1 MDEENTDSISQDL
14 DNDSKMVLVGSG
26 VRIEGR
32 IDGAESTDVSGS
44 LSGTLKSSRISINT
58 SGSFN
63 GDMNG
68 QDVVISGN
76 VEGEITS
83 EDTIIVNQSAKI
95 KGTIEYSSLQVSYGA
110 KLEGS
115 LRHRGSIQNYSTVT
129 SVSDENIEGAESN
142 IDEKTEDVENNTED
156 EDNQ

>member
-129 SVSDENIEGAESN
+129 SVSDEKIEDAESN
-142 IDEKTEDVENNTED
+142 IDEKTDNEENNTDGEGI
-156 EDNQ
+156 Q

>member
-129 SVSDENIEGAESN
+129 SVSAENIEGAESN
-142 IDEKTEDVENNTED
+142 IDEKTEDVENNTDE

>member
-32 IDGAESTDVSGS
+32 IDGAESADVSGS
-44 LSGTLKSSRISINT
+44 LSGTLKSSRININT

-83 EDTIIVNQSAKI
+83 DDTIIVNQSAKI

-110 KLEGS
+110 RLEGS

-129 SVSDENIEGAESN
+129 SVSDEKIENAENSF
-142 IDEKTEDVENNTED
+142 DEKTEDVENNTNGED
-156 EDNQ
+156 IQ

>member
-142 IDEKTEDVENNTED
+142 IHEKTEDVENNTDE

>member
-83 EDTIIVNQSAKI
+83 DDTIIVNQSAKI

-129 SVSDENIEGAESN
+129 SVSDEKIEDAESN
-142 IDEKTEDVENNTED
+142 IDEKTEDVENNTDE

>member
-1 MDEENTDSISQDL
+1 MEEENTDSISQDL
-14 DNDSKMVLVGSG
+14 DNDSKLVLVGSG
-26 VRIEGR
+26 VRVEGR
-32 IDGAESTDVSGS
+32 IDGAESADVSGS
-44 LSGTLKSSRISINT
+44 LSGTLKSSSININT

-63 GDMNG
+63 GDMTG

-83 EDTIIVNQSAKI
+83 DDTIIVNQSAKI

-129 SVSDENIEGAESN
+129 SATDEKIEDAESN
-142 IDEKTEDVENNTED
+142 IDEKTEDVENNTDE

>member
-1 MDEENTDSISQDL
+1 MDEENIDSTPQDL
-14 DNDSKMVLVGSG
+14 DNDSKLVLVGSG
-26 VRIEGR
+26 VRVEGR
-32 IDGAESTDVSGS
+32 IDGAESADVSGS
-44 LSGTLKSSRISINT
+44 LSGTLKSSRININT

-63 GDMNG
+63 GDMTG

-115 LRHRGSIQNYSTVT
+115 LRHRGSVQNYNAEN
-129 SVSDENIEGAESN
+129 SVSEENIEEVENN
-142 IDEKTEDVENNTED
+142 IDEEDSE
-156 EDNQ
+156 

>member
-1 MDEENTDSISQDL
+1 MEEENIDSTPQDL
-14 DNDSKMVLVGSG
+14 DNDSKLVLVGSG
-26 VRIEGR
+26 VRVEGR
-32 IDGAESTDVSGS
+32 IDGAESADVSGS
-44 LSGTLKSSRISINT
+44 LSGTLKSSRININT

-63 GDMNG
+63 GDMTG

-95 KGTIEYSSLQVSYGA
+95 KGTMEYSSLQVSYGA

-115 LRHRGSIQNYSTVT
+115 LRHRGSVQNYNAEN
-129 SVSDENIEGAESN
+129 SVSEENIEEVENN
-142 IDEKTEDVENNTED
+142 IDEEDGE
-156 EDNQ
+156 

>member
-1 MDEENTDSISQDL
+1 MDEENIDSTPQDL
-14 DNDSKMVLVGSG
+14 DNDSKLVLVGSG
-26 VRIEGR
+26 VRVEGR
-32 IDGAESTDVSGS
+32 IDGAESADVSGS
-44 LSGTLKSSRISINT
+44 LSGTLKSSRININT
-58 SGSFN
+58 SVSFN
-63 GDMNG
+63 GDMTG

-115 LRHRGSIQNYSTVT
+115 LRHRGSIQNYNAEN
-129 SVSDENIEGAESN
+129 SVSEENI
-142 IDEKTEDVENNTED
+142 EDVENNIDEED
-156 EDNQ
+156 GE

>member
-1 MDEENTDSISQDL
+1 MDEENIDSTPQDL
-14 DNDSKMVLVGSG
+14 DNDSKLVLVGSG
-26 VRIEGR
+26 VRVEGR
-32 IDGAESTDVSGS
+32 IDGAESADVSGS
-44 LSGTLKSSRISINT
+44 LSGTLKSSRININT

-63 GDMNG
+63 GDMTG

-95 KGTIEYSSLQVSYGA
+95 KGTMEYSSLQVSYGA

-115 LRHRGSIQNYSTVT
+115 LRHRGSVQNYNAEN
-129 SVSDENIEGAESN
+129 SVSEENIEEVENN
-142 IDEKTEDVENNTED
+142 IDEEDGE
-156 EDNQ
+156 

>member
-1 MDEENTDSISQDL
+1 MDEENIDSIPQDL
-14 DNDSKMVLVGSG
+14 DNDSKLVLVGSG
-26 VRIEGR
+26 VRVEGR
-32 IDGAESTDVSGS
+32 IDGAESADVSGS
-44 LSGTLKSSRISINT
+44 LSGTLKSSRININT

-63 GDMNG
+63 GDMTG

-115 LRHRGSIQNYSTVT
+115 LRHRGSVQNYNAEN
-129 SVSDENIEGAESN
+129 SVSEENIEEVENN
-142 IDEKTEDVENNTED
+142 IDEEDGE
-156 EDNQ
+156 

>member
-1 MDEENTDSISQDL
+1 MDEENIDSTPQDL
-14 DNDSKMVLVGSG
+14 DNDSKLVLVGSG
-26 VRIEGR
+26 VRVEGR
-32 IDGAESTDVSGS
+32 IDGAESADVSGS
-44 LSGTLKSSRISINT
+44 LSGTLKSSRININT

-63 GDMNG
+63 GDMTG

-115 LRHRGSIQNYSTVT
+115 LRHRGSVQNYNAEN
-129 SVSDENIEGAESN
+129 SVSEENI
-142 IDEKTEDVENNTED
+142 EDVENNIDEED
-156 EDNQ
+156 GE

>member
-1 MDEENTDSISQDL
+1 MEEENIDSTPQDL
-14 DNDSKMVLVGSG
+14 DNDSKLVLVGSG
-26 VRIEGR
+26 VRVEGR
-32 IDGAESTDVSGS
+32 IDGAESADVSGS
-44 LSGTLKSSRISINT
+44 LSGTLKSSRININT

-63 GDMNG
+63 GDMTG

-115 LRHRGSIQNYSTVT
+115 LRHRGSVQNYNAEN
-129 SVSDENIEGAESN
+129 SVSEENIEEVENN
-142 IDEKTEDVENNTED
+142 IDEEDGE
-156 EDNQ
+156 

>member
-1 MDEENTDSISQDL
+1 MDEENIDSTPQDL
-14 DNDSKMVLVGSG
+14 DNDSKLVLVGSG
-26 VRIEGR
+26 VRVEGR
-32 IDGAESTDVSGS
+32 IDGAESADVSGS
-44 LSGTLKSSRISINT
+44 LSGTLKSSRININT

-63 GDMNG
+63 GDMTG

-83 EDTIIVNQSAKI
+83 EDTVIVNQSAKI

-115 LRHRGSIQNYSTVT
+115 LRHRGSVQNYNAEN
-129 SVSDENIEGAESN
+129 SVSEENIEEVENN
-142 IDEKTEDVENNTED
+142 IDEEDSE
-156 EDNQ
+156 

>member
-1 MDEENTDSISQDL
+1 MDEVNIDSTPQDL
-14 DNDSKMVLVGSG
+14 DNDSKLVLVGSG
-26 VRIEGR
+26 VRVEGR
-32 IDGAESTDVSGS
+32 IDGAESADVSGS
-44 LSGTLKSSRISINT
+44 LSGTLKSSRININT

-63 GDMNG
+63 GDMTG

-115 LRHRGSIQNYSTVT
+115 LRHRGSVQNYNAEN
-129 SVSDENIEGAESN
+129 SVSEENIEEVENN
-142 IDEKTEDVENNTED
+142 IDEEDGE
-156 EDNQ
+156 

>member
-1 MDEENTDSISQDL
+1 MDEENIDSTPQDL
-14 DNDSKMVLVGSG
+14 DNDSKLVLVGSG
-26 VRIEGR
+26 VRVEGR
-32 IDGAESTDVSGS
+32 IDGAESADVSGS
-44 LSGTLKSSRISINT
+44 LSGTLKSSSININT

-63 GDMNG
+63 GDMTG

-76 VEGEITS
+76 VEGKITS

-115 LRHRGSIQNYSTVT
+115 LRHRGSVQNYNAEN
-129 SVSDENIEGAESN
+129 SVSEENIEEVENN
-142 IDEKTEDVENNTED
+142 IDEEDGE
-156 EDNQ
+156 

>member
-44 LSGTLKSSRISINT
+44 LSGTLKSSRISINS

-76 VEGEITS
+76 VEGEIAS

-110 KLEGS
+110 KVEGS

-129 SVSDENIEGAESN
+129 SVSDEKIEDAESN
-142 IDEKTEDVENNTED
+142 IDEKTEDVENNTDE

>member
-1 MDEENTDSISQDL
+1 MDEENIDSIPKDL
-14 DNDSKMVLVGSG
+14 DNDSKLVLVGSG
-26 VRIEGR
+26 VRVEGR
-32 IDGAESTDVSGS
+32 IDGAESADVSGS
-44 LSGTLKSSRISINT
+44 LSGTLKSSRININT

-63 GDMNG
+63 GDMTG

-115 LRHRGSIQNYSTVT
+115 LRHRGSVQNYNAEN
-129 SVSDENIEGAESN
+129 SVSEENIEEVENN
-142 IDEKTEDVENNTED
+142 IDEEDGE
-156 EDNQ
+156 

>member
-44 LSGTLKSSRISINT
+44 LSGTLKSSRISINS

-129 SVSDENIEGAESN
+129 SVSDEKIEDAESN
-142 IDEKTEDVENNTED
+142 IDEKTDNEENNTDGED
-156 EDNQ
+156 IQ

>member
-1 MDEENTDSISQDL
+1 MDEENIDSTPQDL
-14 DNDSKMVLVGSG
+14 DNDSKLVLVGSG
-26 VRIEGR
+26 VRVEGR
-32 IDGAESTDVSGS
+32 IDGAESADVSGS
-44 LSGTLKSSRISINT
+44 LSGTLKSSRININT

-63 GDMNG
+63 GDMTG

-115 LRHRGSIQNYSTVT
+115 LRHRGSVQNYNAEN
-129 SVSDENIEGAESN
+129 SVSEENI
-142 IDEKTEDVENNTED
+142 EDVENNIDEED
-156 EDNQ
+156 SE

>member
-1 MDEENTDSISQDL
+1 MDEENIDSIPQDL

-32 IDGAESTDVSGS
+32 IDGAESADVSGS

-63 GDMNG
+63 GDMTG

-83 EDTIIVNQSAKI
+83 DDTIVVNQSAKI

-129 SVSDENIEGAESN
+129 SVSDEKIEDAESN
-142 IDEKTEDVENNTED
+142 IDEKTEDVKNNSNE

>member
-1 MDEENTDSISQDL
+1 MDEENIDSTPQDL
-14 DNDSKMVLVGSG
+14 DNDSKLVLVGSG
-26 VRIEGR
+26 VRVEGR
-32 IDGAESTDVSGS
+32 IDGAESADVSGS
-44 LSGTLKSSRISINT
+44 LSGTLKSSRININT

-63 GDMNG
+63 GDMTG

-115 LRHRGSIQNYSTVT
+115 LRHRGSVQTYNAEN
-129 SVSDENIEGAESN
+129 SVSEENIEEVENN
-142 IDEKTEDVENNTED
+142 IDEEDGE
-156 EDNQ
+156 

>member
-1 MDEENTDSISQDL
+1 MDEENIDSIPQDL
-14 DNDSKMVLVGSG
+14 DNDSKLVLVGSG
-26 VRIEGR
+26 VRVEGR
-32 IDGAESTDVSGS
+32 IDGAESADVSGS
-44 LSGTLKSSRISINT
+44 LSGTLKSSRININT

-63 GDMNG
+63 GDMTG

-115 LRHRGSIQNYSTVT
+115 LRHRGSVQNYNAEN
-129 SVSDENIEGAESN
+129 SVSEENIEDVQNN
-142 IDEKTEDVENNTED
+142 IDEEDGE
-156 EDNQ
+156 

>member
-1 MDEENTDSISQDL
+1 MDDENIDSTPQDL
-14 DNDSKMVLVGSG
+14 DNDSKLVLVGSG
-26 VRIEGR
+26 VRVEGR
-32 IDGAESTDVSGS
+32 IDGAESADVSGS
-44 LSGTLKSSRISINT
+44 LSGTLKSSRININT

-63 GDMNG
+63 GDMTG

-115 LRHRGSIQNYSTVT
+115 LRHRGSVQNYNAEN
-129 SVSDENIEGAESN
+129 SVSEENI
-142 IDEKTEDVENNTED
+142 EDVENNID
-156 EDNQ
+156 EEGGE

>member
-76 VEGEITS
+76 AEGEITS

-142 IDEKTEDVENNTED
+142 IDEKTEDVENNTDE

>member
-142 IDEKTEDVENNTED
+142 IDEKTEDVENNTDRED
-156 EDNQ
+156 IQ

>member
-1 MDEENTDSISQDL
+1 MDEENIDSTPQDL
-14 DNDSKMVLVGSG
+14 DNDSKLVLVGSG
-26 VRIEGR
+26 VRVEGR
-32 IDGAESTDVSGS
+32 IDGAESADVSGS
-44 LSGTLKSSRISINT
+44 LSGTLKSSRININT

-63 GDMNG
+63 GDMTG

-115 LRHRGSIQNYSTVT
+115 LRHRGSVQNYNAEN
-129 SVSDENIEGAESN
+129 SVSEENLEEVENN
-142 IDEKTEDVENNTED
+142 IDEEDGE
-156 EDNQ
+156 

>member
-44 LSGTLKSSRISINT
+44 LSGTLKSSRISINS

-76 VEGEITS
+76 VEGEISS

-129 SVSDENIEGAESN
+129 SVSDEKIEDAESN
-142 IDEKTEDVENNTED
+142 IDEKTDNEENNTDGED
-156 EDNQ
+156 IQ

>member
-1 MDEENTDSISQDL
+1 MDEENIDSTPQDL
-14 DNDSKMVLVGSG
+14 DNDSKLVLVGSG
-26 VRIEGR
+26 VRVEGR
-32 IDGAESTDVSGS
+32 IDGAESADVSGT
-44 LSGTLKSSRISINT
+44 LSGTLKSSRININT

-63 GDMNG
+63 GDMTG

-115 LRHRGSIQNYSTVT
+115 LRHRGSVQNYNAEN
-129 SVSDENIEGAESN
+129 SVSEENIEEVENN
-142 IDEKTEDVENNTED
+142 IDEEDGE
-156 EDNQ
+156 

>member
-1 MDEENTDSISQDL
+1 MDDENIDSTPQDL
-14 DNDSKMVLVGSG
+14 DNDSKLVLVGSG
-26 VRIEGR
+26 VRVEGR
-32 IDGAESTDVSGS
+32 IDGAESADVSGS
-44 LSGTLKSSRISINT
+44 LSGTLKSSRININT

-63 GDMNG
+63 GDMTG

-115 LRHRGSIQNYSTVT
+115 LRHRGSVQNYNAEN
-129 SVSDENIEGAESN
+129 SVSEENIEEVENN
-142 IDEKTEDVENNTED
+142 IDEEDGE
-156 EDNQ
+156 

>member
-1 MDEENTDSISQDL
+1 MDEENIDSTPQDL
-14 DNDSKMVLVGSG
+14 DNDSKLVLVGSG
-26 VRIEGR
+26 VRVEGR
-32 IDGAESTDVSGS
+32 IDGAESADVSGS
-44 LSGTLKSSRISINT
+44 LSGTLKSSSININT

-63 GDMNG
+63 GDMTG

-115 LRHRGSIQNYSTVT
+115 LRHRGSVQNYNAEN
-129 SVSDENIEGAESN
+129 SVSEENIEEVENN
-142 IDEKTEDVENNTED
+142 IDEEDSE
-156 EDNQ
+156 

>member
-1 MDEENTDSISQDL
+1 MDEENIDSTPQDL
-14 DNDSKMVLVGSG
+14 DNDSKLVLVGSG
-26 VRIEGR
+26 VRVEER
-32 IDGAESTDVSGS
+32 IDGAESADVSGS
-44 LSGTLKSSRISINT
+44 LSGTLKSSRININT

-63 GDMNG
+63 GDMTG

-115 LRHRGSIQNYSTVT
+115 LRHRGSVQNYNAEN
-129 SVSDENIEGAESN
+129 SVSEENIEEVENN
-142 IDEKTEDVENNTED
+142 IDEEDGE
-156 EDNQ
+156 

>member
-14 DNDSKMVLVGSG
+14 GNDSKLVLVGSG
-26 VRIEGR
+26 VRVEGR
-32 IDGAESTDVSGS
+32 IDGAESADVSGS
-44 LSGTLKSSRISINT
+44 LSGTLKSSSININT

-63 GDMNG
+63 GDMTG

-83 EDTIIVNQSAKI
+83 DDTIIVNQSAKI

-129 SVSDENIEGAESN
+129 SVSDEKIEDAESN
-142 IDEKTEDVENNTED
+142 IDEKNEDVENNTDE

>member
-1 MDEENTDSISQDL
+1 MDEENIDSTQQDL
-14 DNDSKMVLVGSG
+14 DNDSKLVLVGSG
-26 VRIEGR
+26 VRVEGR
-32 IDGAESTDVSGS
+32 IDGAESADVSGS
-44 LSGTLKSSRISINT
+44 LSGTLKSSRININT

-63 GDMNG
+63 GDMTG

-83 EDTIIVNQSAKI
+83 EDTVIVNQSAKI

-115 LRHRGSIQNYSTVT
+115 LRHRGSVQNYNAEN
-129 SVSDENIEGAESN
+129 SVSEENIEEVENN
-142 IDEKTEDVENNTED
+142 IDEEDGE
-156 EDNQ
+156 

>member
-44 LSGTLKSSRISINT
+44 LSGTLKSSRISINS

-68 QDVVISGN
+68 QNVVISGN

-142 IDEKTEDVENNTED
+142 IHEKTEDVENNTDE